1 MVQLSTR
8 VDHLIAVG
16 RTTLTGW
23 AFVFPASLLL
33 GVFGIGSVGYVGY
46 LSLLKWNLINPV
58 PQFVGFLNYAQ
69 LFADS
74 NFWAAVWRTLFY
86 LVGTTAIIMPLSLA
100 LALLLRDRL
109 YANRIFRSLFFLP
122 YVVPTVASAIAW
134 SWLFEAH
141 HGLVNM
147 FLRMFHLPPQPWLS
161 SPSEA
166 LLVIMLL
173 YIWQFT
179 GYFVILYLNGLQS
192 VPQHLYESAAIDGA
206 GGWQKFWHITL
217 PMITPTT
224 FFILTMSI
232 IFSFLS
238 FDQVYVLTEGGP
250 AQSTTTIIYYLFQEG
265 FQFFDIG
272 RAGATAMVLFA
283 FLLLVTFLQFKGES
297 RWVHHQ
303 M

>member
-1 MVQLSTR
+1 MRLIAR
-8 VDHLIAVG
+8 IDHLIAVG
-16 RTTLTGW
+16 RTTITGW
-23 AFVFPASLLL
+23 AFVLPTILLL
-33 GVFGIGSVGYVGY
+33 GIFGIGSVGYVGY
-46 LSLLKWNLINPV
+46 LSLLKWNLINPI
-58 PQFVGFLNYAQ
+58 PQFVGFQNYISV
-69 LFADS
+69 FSDV
-74 NFWAAVWRTLFY
+74 NFWDAVGRTILY
-86 LVGTTAIIMPLSLA
+86 LVGTTVIILPLSLV
-100 LALLLRDRL
+100 LALLLQDRL
-109 YANRIFRSLFFLP
+109 NANRIFRSLFFLP
-122 YVVPTVASAIAW
+122 YVVPSVASAIAW

-147 FLRMFHLPPQPWLS
+147 FLRMFHLSPQPWLS
-161 SPSEA
+161 SPGEA
-166 LLVIMLL
+166 LIVIMLL

-192 VPQHLYESAAIDGA
+192 VPRHLYESAAIDGA
-206 GGWQKFWHITL
+206 GGWQKLWHITL

-224 FFILTMSI
+224 FFILMMSI

-238 FDQVYVLTEGGP
+238 FDQVYVLTQGGP

-283 FLLLVTFLQFKGES
+283 FLLLITFLQFKGES

>member
-1 MVQLSTR
+1 MRLKAR
-8 VDHLIAVG
+8 IEHLIAVG

-23 AFVFPASLLL
+23 AFVLPAGLLL
-33 GVFGIGSVGYVGY
+33 FIFSIGSVGYVGY
-46 LSLLKWNLINPV
+46 LSLLKWNLINPT
-58 PQFVGFLNYAQ
+58 PQFVGFLNYAL
-69 LFADS
+69 LFSDV
-74 NFWAAVWRTLFY
+74 NFWDAALRTILYFI
-86 LVGTTAIIMPLSLA
+86 GTTVIILPLSLV
-100 LALLLRDRL
+100 LALLLQDRMH
-109 YANRIFRSLFFLP
+109 ANRIFRSLFFLP

-147 FLRMFHLPPQPWLS
+147 FLRMFHLSPQPWLS
-161 SPSEA
+161 SPGEA
-166 LLVIMLL
+166 LIVIMLL

-179 GYFVILYLNGLQS
+179 GYFVILYINGLQS
-192 VPQHLYESAAIDGA
+192 VPRHLYESAAMDGA
-206 GGWQKFWHITL
+206 GGWQKLWHITL

-238 FDQVYVLTEGGP
+238 FDQVYVLTQGGP

-272 RAGATAMVLFA
+272 RAGATAMVLFV
-283 FLLLVTFLQFKGES
+283 FLLLITFLQFKGES